1 MTTEIIV
8 GDCREVLRR
17 LPAASVHCVV
27 TSPPYFGLRDYGTG
41 SWSGGD
47 PSCDH
52 VVRERRNGL
61 GMVKL
66 GERYRGGG
74 HKAAQPKLIQ
84 AKDLCPRCGA
94 VRSDGQIGLEETPSA
109 YIAEMVEV
117 FREVWRVLRDDGTL
131 WVNMGDS
138 YAGSRAGP
146 QEGKGLLAGR
156 TITDQRMMR
165 RNDGNHKAR
174 EGKPKDL
181 LGIPWRLAFALQ
193 DAGWYLRRDIIWS
206 KPNPMPESVVD
217 RPSSAHE
224 YVFLM
229 TKRPDYFYDGEAIVE
244 PSSPGTH
251 DRLSRKNLLNETGS
265 FRANGGTDRPMKA
278 GGRKLAANGSGIKN
292 NGSMNAALRVM
303 PETRNARSV
312 WTIVTESFTGAH
324 FATFPTKL
332 AETCIKAG
340 TSEWGCCP
348 TCGAPWQRVV
358 TKGEPNLAHRR
369 ASGADKS
376 GGYNGQSTKD
386 HDDAGVQNASDVK
399 RRILNGMRHKTSTW
413 VQGCTCA
420 AAAPTPCMVL
430 DPFAGACTTLMVA
443 DRLQRNSI
451 GIELN
456 RKYAAMGAARLAK
469 DAGMFAEVSGVD
481 GHSPPALDRQAA
493 FDLLGGLAASE
504 SIPAAE

>member
-27 TSPPYFGLRDYGTG
+27 TSPPYFGLRDYG
-41 SWSGGD
+41 
-47 PSCDH
+47 
-52 VVRERRNGL
+52 V
-61 GMVKL
+61 
-66 GERYRGGG
+66 
-74 HKAAQPKLIQ
+74 
-84 AKDLCPRCGA
+84 
-94 VRSDGQIGLEETPSA
+94 DGQIGLEDTPA
-109 YIAEMVEV
+109 KFVLELVDV
-117 FREVWRVLRDDGTL
+117 FREVWRVLRDDGTC
-131 WVNMGDS
+131 WINMGDS

-146 QEGKGLLAGR
+146 QGGTGLMSGR
-156 TITDQRMMR
+156 TVGHQREMR
-165 RNDGNHKAR
+165 RKDGNHLAR
-174 EGKPKDL
+174 SGGKVKDL
-181 LGIPWRLAFALQ
+181 LGMPWRLAFALQ

-206 KPNPMPESVVD
+206 KPNPMPESVDD
-217 RPSSAHE
+217 RPSGSHE

-229 TKRPDYFYDGEAIVE
+229 TKRPDYFYDGAAIAE

-251 DRLSRKNLLNETGS
+251 ERLSRKNLLNETGS

-312 WTIVTESFTGAH
+312 WTIVTESFSGAH
-324 FATFPTKL
+324 FATFPAKL

-340 TSEWGCCP
+340 TSEHGCCP
-348 TCGAPWQRVV
+348 TCGAQWKRVI

-369 ASGADKS
+369 ASGGDKS

-386 HDDAGVQNASDVK
+386 HDAAGVQNASDVK

-443 DRLQRNSI
+443 DRLRRNSI
-451 GIELN
+451 GVELN

-469 DAGMFAEVSGVD
+469 DAGMFAEVSDVD

-493 FDLLGGLAASE
+493 FDLLGSLPASE
-504 SIPAAE
+504 RIPAAE